1 MAKKV
6 KSEKVYLA
14 SVNWGSL
21 LFGLILTV
29 LACYAYSFLMADMSI
44 GYVSMTTLSDPA
56 FLENLEAY
64 MTYQPIVIPQMFF
77 LAFLSIFQLI
87 ALINVVR
94 LVIGTLGF
102 FGKKDSRKMAMKLA
116 KHAKIAFAVMGTAV
130 ALPTIASL
138 DDGALPEGMT
148 TLYVVAGVAAGLYY
162 LLVRY
167 YRWFVVEKK
176 SVTEWVFPLV
186 RDIGFFAIPVVLF
199 SLVFGEIGT
208 PIGDM
213 FRAFDLLMSVSSSN
227 PLLQSANIEALV
239 SGIID
244 IILVFLCFSV
254 AKAAMKFL
262 PFDNYKKTAAKKVGG
277 KVLAVFIWMVIFVAC
292 EAITMTTIAYGDF
305 NTDAIIAEVLAN
317 KDILIQLLL
326 FTIGTKILGAV
337 AQRHDYDNVQLASVK
352 VAAPAA
358 PIAPAEQAEAEVEVT
373 EE

>member
-1 MAKKV
+1 MAKKA

-14 SVNWGSL
+14 SVNWGCL

-29 LACYAYSFLMADMSI
+29 LAIYAYSFLTADLSI
-44 GYVSMTTLSDPA
+44 GSVSMTTLSDPA
-56 FLENLEAY
+56 FLENLEDY
-64 MTYQPIVIPQMFF
+64 MQDQPIVIPQIFF
-77 LAFLSIFQLI
+77 LAVLSVFQLI

-130 ALPTIASL
+130 AIPTIASM
-138 DDGALPEGMT
+138 DDGVLPEGMT
-148 TLYVVAGVAAGLYY
+148 TLYVVAGVTVGLYY
-162 LLVRY
+162 LLVRL
-167 YRWFVVEKK
+167 YRWFIVEKK
-176 SVTEWVFPLV
+176 PVTEWVFPLV
-186 RDIGFFAIPVVLF
+186 RDIGFFAIPAVLF
-199 SLVFGEIGT
+199 SLVLGNVGT

-213 FRAFDLLMSVSSSN
+213 FRTFDLLMAGAHSVKV
-227 PLLQSANIEALV
+227 EALV
-239 SGIID
+239 SSAIEIV
-244 IILVFLCFSV
+244 LLFMCFST

-277 KVLAVFIWMVIFVAC
+277 KVLAIFIWMIIFVAC
-292 EAITMTTIAYGDF
+292 EAITVTTVAYGTF

-317 KDILIQLLL
+317 KDILVQLLL

-352 VAAPAA
+352 IAAPAA
-358 PIAPAEQAEAEVEVT
+358 AAPVEEAPAEEAAD
-373 EE
+373 EEE